1 MKHLEVKTTAQITT
15 RVTINNGQD
24 VEEFLKE
31 VCDLAHIALVEL
43 SAYRIDHNLPEDEFE
58 CIEGEFCQLLD
69 KLGD

>member
-1 MKHLEVKTTAQITT
+1 MKYLEIKTTTQITT
-15 RVTINNGQD
+15 KVSINGQD

-31 VCDLAHIALVEL
+31 VCDIAHIALMEL
-43 SAYRIDHNLPEDEFE
+43 SAYRMNHNLPEDEFE

>member
-1 MKHLEVKTTAQITT
+1 MKHLEIKTTTQITT
-15 RVTINNGQD
+15 KVSINGQD

-31 VCDLAHIALVEL
+31 VYDIAHIALMEL
-43 SAYRIDHNLPEDEFE
+43 SAYRMNHNLPEDEFE

>member
-1 MKHLEVKTTAQITT
+1 MKHLEIKTTTQITT
-15 RVTINNGQD
+15 KVSINGQD

-31 VCDLAHIALVEL
+31 VCDIAHIALMEL
-43 SAYRIDHNLPEDEFE
+43 SAYRMNHNLPEDEFE